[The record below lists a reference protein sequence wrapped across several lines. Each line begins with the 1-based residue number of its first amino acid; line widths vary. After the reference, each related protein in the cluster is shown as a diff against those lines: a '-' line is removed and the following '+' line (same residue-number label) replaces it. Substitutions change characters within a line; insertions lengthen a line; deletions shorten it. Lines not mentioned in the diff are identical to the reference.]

1 MSCFEKSKTLNSM
14 TLFFLYI
21 YIFFFLSDFIDHIK
35 SRKSGEEGGGGG
47 GGGGLWT
54 RVGEEILK
62 GQELTQ

>member
-21 YIFFFLSDFIDHIK
+21 YIYIFLSDFIDHIK
-35 SRKSGEEGGGGG
+35 SRKSGEEGGG
-47 GGGGLWT
+47 LWT